1 MASRQATPD
10 ILSNLMDGTPVKEP
24 SHKAIK
30 SEIHKEISKPSNITV
45 KQPNIK
51 ASKQPLIEQEAID
64 EHEHTSNNSEELKEK
79 ATFNLPVPLLQELE
93 DKWSEIRRLTRSK
106 QISKTLLVEKALE
119 IAFSEYEQRKDLS
132 EFYSKLVNDKSV
144 KQ

>member
-10 ILSNLMDGTPVKEP
+10 ILSNIMNGTPIREP

-30 SEIHKEISKPSNITV
+30 SEIHKEISKPSNTTV

-51 ASKQPLIEQEAID
+51 ASKQPHIEQEVL
-64 EHEHTSNNSEELKEK
+64 EEQPVNNLEELKEK
-79 ATFNLPVPLLQELE
+79 ATFNLPVSILQELE
-93 DKWSEIRRLTRSK
+93 DKWSEIRRFTRSK

-119 IAFSEYEQRKDLS
+119 IAFSEYEQLKDLS

>member
-10 ILSNLMDGTPVKEP
+10 ILSNIMNGTPVREP

-30 SEIHKEISKPSNITV
+30 AEIHKEINKPSNITA

-51 ASKQPLIEQEAID
+51 TSKQPLIEQGVLEEPSA
-64 EHEHTSNNSEELKEK
+64 NNLEELKEK
-79 ATFNLPVPLLQELE
+79 ATFNLPVSLLQELE
-93 DKWSEIRRLTRSK
+93 DKWSEIRRFTRSK